1 MIDNCR
7 KYLSVLHGFIK
18 MVSCPRQVIL
28 IGDTWLLASCHH
40 VMINVRYQD
49 YHRVLI
55 TTATSRAILDTFH
68 VLEYSR
74 YKVSQKNK
82 VFVSIVS
89 KNILYNFIRH

>member
-28 IGDTWLLASCHH
+28 IGDTWLLASCHD
-40 VMINVRYQD
+40 VTINVRYQD

-68 VLEYSR
+68 VLEYSLAE
-74 YKVSQKNK
+74 KISF
-82 VFVSIVS
+82 FVSIVS
-89 KNILYNFIRH
+89 KKILYNFIRH

>member
-28 IGDTWLLASCHH
+28 IGDTWLLASCHD
-40 VMINVRYQD
+40 VTINVRYQD

-68 VLEYSR
+68 VLEYSLVEKISFLFQLFR
-74 YKVSQKNK
+74 KR
-82 VFVSIVS
+82 F
-89 KNILYNFIRH
+89 